1 MEITAEL
8 QHNPPEFIALIL
20 DWTMTITIKLEED
33 QKIQAILNITGTK
46 GEEGI

>member
-8 QHNPPEFIALIL
+8 QHNPPEFMIIL
-20 DWTMTITIKLEED
+20 LDSTMIITTRLEED
-33 QKIQAILNITGTK
+33 QGIQAIINITGTK

>member
-8 QHNPPEFIALIL
+8 QHNPPEFMALIL
-20 DWTMTITIKLEED
+20 DSTMIITIRLEED
-33 QKIQAILNITGTK
+33 QGIQAIINITETK